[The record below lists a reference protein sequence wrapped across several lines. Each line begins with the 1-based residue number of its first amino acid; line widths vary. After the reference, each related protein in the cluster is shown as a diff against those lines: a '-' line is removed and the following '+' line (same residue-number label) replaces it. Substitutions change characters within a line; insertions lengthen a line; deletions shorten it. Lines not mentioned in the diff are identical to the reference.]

1 MPLDLVNEFP
11 KNETSQM
18 KSFNKK
24 FILTATLIASTY
36 TALVWAGTDSD
47 NKFEFV
53 AIKNCQV
60 VMQKQMTP
68 EQREAY
74 LSLKQQEQ
82 KMHEL
87 ELPIQDLE
95 VEIQQYSAQ
104 IESLVKLAIVDNE
117 DSLYIDKTLLAEHD
131 AVAKEFTDFMSD
143 HQAKFDAIGEHGQ
156 VIVEFADVFETS
168 IKADLDNV
176 EYDHIQIISPD
187 KPIINACNNNHFDK
201 FM

>member
-1 MPLDLVNEFP
+1 
-11 KNETSQM
+11 M

-36 TALVWAGTDSD
+36 TALVWAGTDTDS
-47 NKFEFV
+47 NFEFV
-53 AIKNCQV
+53 AMKDCQV
-60 VMQKQMTP
+60 VMQKEMTSV
-68 EQREAY
+68 QREAY

-87 ELPIQDLE
+87 ELPIQDIE
-95 VEIQQYSAQ
+95 VEIQQYSEQ

-131 AVAKEFTDFMSD
+131 AIATEFTDFMSV

-156 VIVEFADVFETS
+156 VIVEYANEFESS

-176 EYDHIQIISPD
+176 DYDHIQVITPD
-187 KPIINACNNNHFDK
+187 KPTINACYDNHFSR